1 MPENNPQRTPENAN
15 APPRSEE
22 LGRSCGAA
30 IFRCYTADASA
41 DSSRVGH
48 DLDESP
54 GGGADW
60 GASMTVEQVAEMVAE
75 IQQDDLDVA
84 LAGITDPRIRDKVRD
99 AFLRQF
105 ERERAARAL
114 ASDVD

>member
-1 MPENNPQRTPENAN
+1 
-15 APPRSEE
+15 
-22 LGRSCGAA
+22 
-30 IFRCYTADASA
+30 
-41 DSSRVGH
+41 
-48 DLDESP
+48 
-54 GGGADW
+54 
-60 GASMTVEQVAEMVAE
+60 MTVEQVAEMVAE